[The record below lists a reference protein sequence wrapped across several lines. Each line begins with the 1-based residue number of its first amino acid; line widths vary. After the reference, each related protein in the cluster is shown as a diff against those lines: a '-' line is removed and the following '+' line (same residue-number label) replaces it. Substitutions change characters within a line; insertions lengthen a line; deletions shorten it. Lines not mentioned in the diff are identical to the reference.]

1 MTTRR
6 RAREIVLQLLY
17 EEDLHPEQDAALAEQ
32 FLKKRLHGNRPLVEF
47 GRQLFRNVLANR
59 KEIDKALSAKA
70 TNWSLRRM
78 AAIDRNVLRMGAYEL
93 LMTDTPGPV
102 VINEAVALAK
112 RYGDRQSGQFVN
124 GILDRV
130 LHRFDDA
137 AGKAGGDDSSGSG
150 LPGSDDTHQAAA
162 DRSTDAAAGIT
173 SSDPATLNPSATGS
187 SATGPA
193 SGNAHRSDSAATS
206 PLGARN
212 QSSNSLGAHNSQQVR
227 EKSTAVS
234 YGRFQTT

>member
-17 EEDLHPEQDAALAEQ
+17 EEDLHPEQDATLADQ
-32 FLKKRLHGNRPLVEF
+32 FLSKRLHGNRPLVEF

-59 KEIDKALSAKA
+59 KELDKALSAKA
-70 TNWSLRRM
+70 ANWSLRRM
-78 AAIDRNVLRMGAYEL
+78 AAIDRNVLRLGAYEL

-130 LHRFDDA
+130 LHQSSEPA
-137 AGKAGGDDSSGSG
+137 ASDTSSTPSTSKSIIDDSPSDG
-150 LPGSDDTHQAAA
+150 PGGGGEPKPPQ
-162 DRSTDAAAGIT
+162 DREAS
-173 SSDPATLNPSATGS
+173 NP
-187 SATGPA
+187 
-193 SGNAHRSDSAATS
+193 
-206 PLGARN
+206 
-212 QSSNSLGAHNSQQVR
+212 
-227 EKSTAVS
+227 VS

>member
-17 EEDLHPEQDAALAEQ
+17 EEDLHPEQDSVAADQ
-32 FLKKRLHGNRPLVEF
+32 FLSKRLHGNRPLVEF
-47 GRQLFRNVLANR
+47 ARNLFRNVLANR
-59 KEIDKALSAKA
+59 KELDKALSAKA
-70 TNWSLRRM
+70 ANWSLRRM
-78 AAIDRNVLRMGAYEL
+78 AAIDRNVLRLGAYEL

-130 LHRFDDA
+130 LHQSA
-137 AGKAGGDDSSGSG
+137 EPTADDSSHT
-150 LPGSDDTHQAAA
+150 PGSSH
-162 DRSTDAAAGIT
+162 
-173 SSDPATLNPSATGS
+173 SSDESPVAGLSGDGEQTPPQDGEDSNP
-187 SATGPA
+187 
-193 SGNAHRSDSAATS
+193 
-206 PLGARN
+206 
-212 QSSNSLGAHNSQQVR
+212 
-227 EKSTAVS
+227 VS

>member
-17 EEDLHPEQDAALAEQ
+17 EEDLHPEQDAAIADQ
-32 FLKKRLHGNRPLVEF
+32 FLSKRLHGNRPLVEF

-59 KEIDKALSAKA
+59 KELDKALSAKA
-70 TNWSLRRM
+70 ANWSLRRM
-78 AAIDRNVLRMGAYEL
+78 AAIDRNVLRLGAYEL

-130 LHRFDDA
+130 LHQSSEPAVSVAGDA
-137 AGKAGGDDSSGSG
+137 PSTSKPVIDEPIIDDS
-150 LPGSDDTHQAAA
+150 T
-162 DRSTDAAAGIT
+162 
-173 SSDPATLNPSATGS
+173 
-187 SATGPA
+187 
-193 SGNAHRSDSAATS
+193 SDSPSGGGEPTQ
-206 PLGARN
+206 PQDGED
-212 QSSNSLGAHNSQQVR
+212 SNP
-227 EKSTAVS
+227 VS